1 MGKTNGLYKT
11 FKRKLIYFRYIGN
24 IWKLLN
30 SFKTKTPHCCG
41 VLGLLKYKLN

>member
-1 MGKTNGLYKT
+1 MGKTEVILKT
-11 FKRKLIYFRYIGN
+11 FKRNLIYFRYIGN

-30 SFKTKTPHCCG
+30 SFKTKTPHFCG